1 MLAYYYLHN
10 LARLLSVSLLPRR
23 HVHNEIKKSKKMS
36 DVPGT
41 ALTLL
46 RAKGRRN
53 SSIWGLLYTRK
64 LTFVV
69 KDSR

>member
-1 MLAYYYLHN
+1 MLAHYYLHN
-10 LARLLSVSLLPRR
+10 LARLLSVSLPLRR

-46 RAKGRRN
+46 RAK
-53 SSIWGLLYTRK
+53 
-64 LTFVV
+64 
-69 KDSR
+69 